1 MKKRIMV
8 TGGLGFIGSYFV
20 QLALDS
26 GYHVFNVDKKT
37 YAARNDLQFEKNV
50 DYEWLN
56 EDICTMSHLP
66 TNIEWIVN
74 FAAETHVDNSILAN
88 DVFFQTNVKG
98 VYNLLELIRLKDHGD
113 RPKFLQISTDEVYG
127 DILEGVKI
135 EDDRLKP
142 SNPYAATKSAAEQ
155 LLYAW
160 GRTYG
165 IEYIICRSSNN
176 YGFGQHEEKLIP
188 RTIELTLQNKK
199 MTVHGSGS
207 YCREW
212 TYTEDNCE
220 GILLAIEKGKIGEI
234 YNISSGEMETNLEII
249 KKILSLMGKSEDHLE
264 FVENRVGQDIRYSV
278 DSSKMR
284 KLGWDPKMN
293 LDKYLPKLIKMYEK
307 KYETML
313 L

>member
-20 QLALDS
+20 ELALDR
-26 GYHVFNVDKKT
+26 GYHVINIDKKT
-37 YAARNDLQFEKNV
+37 YAARTDLQFEKKL

-66 TNIEWIVN
+66 SNIDWIVN

-98 VYNLLELIRLKDHGD
+98 VYNLLELIRLKDFGD

-127 DILEGVKI
+127 DILSGSKI
-135 EDDRLKP
+135 ENDRLKP
-142 SNPYAATKSAAEQ
+142 SNPYAATKAAAEQ

-165 IEYIICRSSNN
+165 IEYIVCRSSNN

-199 MTVHGSGS
+199 MTVHGNGS

-212 TYTEDNCE
+212 TYAGDNCE
-220 GILLAIEKGKIGEI
+220 GVLLAMEKGKIGEI
-234 YNISSGEMETNLEII
+234 YNISTAEMETNLEII
-249 KKILSLMGKSEDHLE
+249 KKILVAMSKPEDYYE
-264 FVENRVGQDIRYSV
+264 FVENRIGQDVRYAVEATKIRA
-278 DSSKMR
+278 
-284 KLGWDPKMN
+284 LGWNPKMT
-293 LDKYLPKLIKMYEK
+293 LDKYLPELIQMYK
-307 KYETML
+307 NKYE
-313 L
+313 